1 MRLVKGTKSN
11 VGQSLRYE
19 ENVQGIYIGDS
30 CFSGLKTARLVA
42 EYWDIKL
49 IGPVKKKKAGYPIS
63 TLGITIK
70 ELMGDTYLVLETVSE
85 VTPLVA
91 IWYK

>member
-1 MRLVKGTKSN
+1 M
-11 VGQSLRYE
+11 
-19 ENVQGIYIGDS
+19 
-30 CFSGLKTARLVA
+30 
-42 EYWDIKL
+42 